1 MSDPGGAP
9 VCVVF
14 LGSITPMLSGP
25 QTWGDVGSIVA
36 QMRDV
41 NGKFINQ
48 MTRLRLLLLLLLFVS
63 GCLLA
68 CLLASTFRCIDGTKQ
83 HVSLKG
89 PTPATAHTF
98 MTLIVAHL
106 YLKSH
111 VCN

>member
-1 MSDPGGAP
+1 
-9 VCVVF
+9 
-14 LGSITPMLSGP
+14 
-25 QTWGDVGSIVA
+25 
-36 QMRDV
+36 
-41 NGKFINQ
+41 

-68 CLLASTFRCIDGTKQ
+68 CLLQHFGALMGQKQ

-89 PTPATAHTF
+89 PTPAAAAHTF
-98 MTLIVAHL
+98 MTLIVAHF